1 MTMMQKKEMPARSGN
16 YEAST
21 AINEQLHNSSTSW
34 KKQGEV
40 RYKTVERAGREILL
54 IRSDQEHSLAVM
66 RNGELL
72 IALGKADDEQEI
84 IEWALAAA
92 RNGGF
97 YPLEKALQKRGAD
110 HEKV

>member
-1 MTMMQKKEMPARSGN
+1 MNNADPV
-16 YEAST
+16 
-21 AINEQLHNSSTSW
+21 W

-40 RYKTVERAGREILL
+40 QYKTVERAGCEILL
-54 IRSDQEHSLAVM
+54 IRSDREHSLAVM

-92 RNGGF
+92 RNRDF
-97 YPLEKALQKRGAD
+97 YPLEEALQKRGAD